1 MATKNATKPKRVGPG
16 RLSAA
21 QAAELPDR
29 LLDAALKAFAEH
41 GFADTTMDQI
51 ARAAGASTKTI
62 YARYS
67 NKVDILRAVIARMVN
82 RTIEGHQLAAPLDA
96 NDSDPREF
104 LVSLCVQTCM
114 RIATEAAPLNRL
126 AISEGHR
133 LPELLRLHAMAT
145 EIGAGHI
152 HDGLKLWHGK
162 GLLTDLEVADLKPA
176 ADLCLSM
183 ATDWIRINTSLGGAP
198 NRAEVE
204 QRVGFAIDMFLRG
217 CGYRPEAAA
226 RHRKRG

>member
-1 MATKNATKPKRVGPG
+1 MATKNATKPKRIGPG

-29 LLDAALKAFAEH
+29 LLDAALSAFAER

-51 ARAAGASTKTI
+51 AKAAGASTKTI

-82 RTIEGHQLAAPLDA
+82 RTIEGHQLDKPLDET
-96 NDSDPREF
+96 STDPREF
-104 LVSLCVQTCM
+104 LVGLCVQTCM

-152 HDGLKLWHGK
+152 HDGLRLWHSK
-162 GLLTDLEVADLKPA
+162 GLLDDLQTADLRRA

-183 ATDWIRINTSLGGAP
+183 ATDWVRIKTSLGGSP

-204 QRVGFAIDMFLRG
+204 QRVAFAVDMFLRG

>member
-1 MATKNATKPKRVGPG
+1 MATKNATKPKRIGPG

-29 LLDAALKAFAEH
+29 LLDAALSAFAER

-51 ARAAGASTKTI
+51 AKAAGASTKTI

-82 RTIEGHQLAAPLDA
+82 RTIEGHQLDKPLDET
-96 NDSDPREF
+96 STDPREF
-104 LVSLCVQTCM
+104 LVGLCVQTCM

-152 HDGLKLWHGK
+152 HDGLRLWHSK
-162 GLLTDLEVADLKPA
+162 GLLDDLQTADLRRA

-183 ATDWIRINTSLGGAP
+183 ATDWVRIKTSLGGSP

-204 QRVGFAIDMFLRG
+204 RRVAFAVDMFLRG